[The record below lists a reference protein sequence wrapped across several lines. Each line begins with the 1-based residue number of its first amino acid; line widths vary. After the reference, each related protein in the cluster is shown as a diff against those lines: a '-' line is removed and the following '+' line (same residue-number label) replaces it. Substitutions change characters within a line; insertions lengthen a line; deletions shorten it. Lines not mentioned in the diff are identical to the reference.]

1 VLLHPSCGWGMLNM
15 YKFTSLNPEI
25 FQEATAYAQGHERRA
40 SAYVWAKVFAI
51 PFEIFGYTWIAVEER
66 TPFMDYMAL
75 DYHDN
80 HIEKFIKTIM
90 QATQTA
96 D

>member
-1 VLLHPSCGWGMLNM
+1 M
-15 YKFTSLNPEI
+15 YKFTTLNPEI
-25 FQEATAYAQGHERRA
+25 FQEATAYAQGDQRCA

-51 PFEIFGYTWIAVEER
+51 PFEIFGYTWISIDER

-75 DYHDN
+75 DYHNN

-90 QATQTA
+90 QATQPA